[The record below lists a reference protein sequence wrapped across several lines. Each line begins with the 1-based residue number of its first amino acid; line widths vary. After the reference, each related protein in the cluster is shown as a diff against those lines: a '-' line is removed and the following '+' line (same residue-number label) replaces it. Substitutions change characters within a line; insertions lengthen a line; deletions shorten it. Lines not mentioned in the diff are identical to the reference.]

1 MPEYQHLFKDYQLL
15 SILCSF
21 CTEKA
26 EFRTSLSSHVQLP
39 RFSTSEQSFNS
50 RSRKGKEGASLGA
63 QMLGPADGLPAAP
76 GSGVGVALRP
86 PQGVHSGPDRPGLR
100 TRVLRE

>member
-76 GSGVGVALRP
+76 GSPGSALGSR
-86 PQGVHSGPDRPGLR
+86 QARAQDA
-100 TRVLRE
+100 RVKGMSDT